1 MATPQRKT
9 YTVTFATLILVVLLV
24 FFAIRPAIISIFNRT
39 SENGTKEEVLTKMD
53 KKYESLLG
61 LSTQKDEKAEELTLL
76 DSSMPASREEDFLIA
91 NIQQIIQENNIEFV
105 NLSIEKNIQK
115 SILDNSQLGVNT
127 STSGF
132 TLTIRG
138 RRSSIIKLVGEL
150 ESFPRIINIYTISFS
165 DAGGQFLNTDTVNAV
180 IEAEF
185 YYYDTNA
192 ENLD

>member
-1 MATPQRKT
+1 
-9 YTVTFATLILVVLLV
+9 
-24 FFAIRPAIISIFNRT
+24 
-39 SENGTKEEVLTKMD
+39 MD

-138 RRSSIIKLVGEL
+138 RRS
-150 ESFPRIINIYTISFS
+150 
-165 DAGGQFLNTDTVNAV
+165 GGQFLNTDTVNAV